1 MSVCRTHGEDPF
13 VIEGEADGE
22 CVVEGDQGHCLKSS
36 QQQGHCEFQYY
47 IAWSAPAFRLI
58 GAVIIVFI

>member
-47 IAWSAPAFRLI
+47 IA
-58 GAVIIVFI
+58 